1 MIKST
6 LLVARPLR
14 AGTRDSVRIAAAL
27 ALTMALSTV
36 PLRAFAQGPPTVA
49 PNPGVVV
56 PPIPILP
63 PGNLITAFSKDAIGE
78 TPQARIDFKVCHNQI
93 TEEISGLSFRLTI
106 TPGPC
111 DESFSRA
118 LLNGTLVCTVD
129 IVRRRD
135 DLRGCFSGK
144 WQLLSSSGALLAAG
158 EMDGTVGCGTHRP
171 PGTAPCEECHDPM
184 HYEGRLTGTVLLQG
198 AYQQGQICA
207 TLAGTGPLQPS
218 TVQRMS
224 IEGIVIS
231 RCVPN
236 PLVGG

>member
-1 MIKST
+1 MKST
-6 LLVARPLR
+6 LLVARTLSAGGRHSLR
-14 AGTRDSVRIAAAL
+14 LAAAL
-27 ALTMALSTV
+27 ALTMALSTI
-36 PLRAFAQGPPTVA
+36 PLRALAQGSPTVA

-78 TPQARIDFKVCHNQI
+78 TPQARIDFKICHNQI
-93 TEEISGLSFRLTI
+93 TEEITGLSFRLKL

-118 LLNGTLVCTVD
+118 VLNGLLVGTVD
-129 IVRRRD
+129 IVRRHD
-135 DLRGCFSGK
+135 DLRGCFTGK
-144 WQLLSSSGALLAAG
+144 WQLLSSSGAVLAAG
-158 EMDGTVGCGTHRP
+158 EMDGTVGCGSHRP

-207 TLAGTGPLQPS
+207 TLAGTGPLQPN

-231 RCVPN
+231 RCVPTT
-236 PLVGG
+236 PAGQ